1 MCYIEEVRRSSS
13 TLILV
18 YTAYV
23 FLIALLR
30 WQWNF
35 DLLLFAL
42 GGLFGLGFV
51 YVDRLI
57 QVFLVRPHEHLSE
70 HVRHLV
76 KEKRVVDAMRLLRDR
91 GHEQQNLTVR
101 SVFFMGA
108 WVPVALFVMTSTG
121 NMLATGLVMGI
132 GLHLL
137 YEVWMDWAD
146 LERLRKWLFWP
157 IRRYVRD
164 SEIKGV
170 VVMYTVFFTGLS
182 LSLI

>member
-1 MCYIEEVRRSSS
+1 
-13 TLILV
+13 
-18 YTAYV
+18 
-23 FLIALLR
+23 
-30 WQWNF
+30 
-35 DLLLFAL
+35 
-42 GGLFGLGFV
+42 
-51 YVDRLI
+51 
-57 QVFLVRPHEHLSE
+57 
-70 HVRHLV
+70 
-76 KEKRVVDAMRLLRDR
+76 
-91 GHEQQNLTVR
+91 
-101 SVFFMGA
+101 MGA

-137 YEVWMDWAD
+137 FEVWMDWAD

-164 SEIKGV
+164 SEVKGV